1 MRSRLV
7 LKSNIR
13 TATFVI
19 LSIAL
24 ATTAGAQPS
33 KGGFALPAAPVPH
46 VAPAPHIST
55 GPAPHMSV
63 APAPHIFVAP
73 QISAPRVAPQI
84 SAPRVMSVPRVVPQQ
99 FAHPEASRGVVTRH
113 VETPRVLEAPRQEKH
128 QIGGP
133 DLGPANLDAR
143 QRREL
148 TNRIGRNVTP
158 QIQPNQK
165 WQLTG
170 GNRAASDRVLRN
182 SFFANK
188 PAAGDPAARRLARS
202 TFHGRFLYRDWS
214 CGGAGSVSALRS
226 LFERSG
232 RTPWFSRTFLYQR

>member
-1 MRSRLV
+1 M
-7 LKSNIR
+7 
-13 TATFVI
+13 
-19 LSIAL
+19 
-24 ATTAGAQPS
+24 
-33 KGGFALPAAPVPH
+33 
-46 VAPAPHIST
+46 
-55 GPAPHMSV
+55 
-63 APAPHIFVAP
+63 
-73 QISAPRVAPQI
+73 
-84 SAPRVMSVPRVVPQQ
+84 PQQ
-99 FAHPEASRGVVTRH
+99 FAHPGAFRGVVTRH

-158 QIQPNQK
+158 QNQPNQK

-202 TFHGRFLYRDWS
+202 TFHGRFFDRDGRHHHRRAIVIDW
-214 CGGAGSVSALRS
+214 AGRRTLFAQFAGMGSSLPIRPAFPKVSFLSVVV
-226 LFERSG
+226 ERIDP
-232 RTPWFSRTFLYQR
+232 RPTR

>member
-7 LKSNIR
+7 LQSNIR

-33 KGGFALPAAPVPH
+33 KGGFAPPAAPVPH

-55 GPAPHMSV
+55 APAPHISAGPAPHMSV

-99 FAHPEASRGVVTRH
+99 FAHPEASRGAVTRH
-113 VETPRVLEAPRQEKH
+113 VETPRALEAPRQEKH

-158 QIQPNQK
+158 QNQPNQK

-188 PAAGDPAARRLARS
+188 PAAGTPPRAGWHARRSTVGSSTATGGIIIVVRS
-202 TFHGRFLYRDWS
+202 
-214 CGGAGSVSALRS
+214 
-226 LFERSG
+226 
-232 RTPWFSRTFLYQR
+232 